1 MVLIDKYW
9 ARSDIFTGVHWP
21 LGSVLTRIHK
31 AIVWHFK
38 AYDETRGGFYIYK
51 LAYTGPGSLL
61 TGVFGLLAP
70 STLYG
75 GGVVT
80 ALRVRVPQR
89 REGTFEHPH
98 HSLHHHGTLH
108 ALGAASGV
116 GQHGAGGAAT
126 HGQVRVY
133 FRFLSGWFGGGW
145 LLCICGSDR

>member
-1 MVLIDKYW
+1 MVYLQRTNTQDHRV
-9 ARSDIFTGVHWP
+9 ALQGV
-21 LGSVLTRIHK
+21 RR
-31 AIVWHFK
+31 
-38 AYDETRGGFYIYK
+38 TRGGICIQ
-51 LAYTGPGSLL
+51 AYTGPGSLL

-70 STLYG
+70 STLHRA
-75 GGVVT
+75 GVVT
-80 ALRVRVPQR
+80 ALRLGVPQR

-116 GQHGAGGAAT
+116 GQHGARGAAT

-145 LLCICGSDR
+145 LFRLCGGDR